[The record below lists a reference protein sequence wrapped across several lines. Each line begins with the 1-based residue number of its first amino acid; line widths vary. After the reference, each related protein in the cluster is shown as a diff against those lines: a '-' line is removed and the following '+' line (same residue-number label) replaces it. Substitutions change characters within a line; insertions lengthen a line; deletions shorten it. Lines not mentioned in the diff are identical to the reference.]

1 MLAAAQ
7 DAGLMRSPSFV
18 HGLARWFPTHK
29 MEPTANE
36 PRRRRKAPDV
46 ETSTPPDLLTDD
58 LRRRDPPQTP
68 ARSPDEKVAEEEDPV
83 GGGFTPRADGGNDQH
98 PIHDEDQED
107 TNTTPDDYE
116 REIDRLDQAVRDR
129 IR

>member
-1 MLAAAQ
+1 MAK
-7 DAGLMRSPSFV
+7 D
-18 HGLARWFPTHK
+18 
-29 MEPTANE
+29 

-58 LRRRDPPQTP
+58 LRQRDPPQTP
-68 ARSPDEKVAEEEDPV
+68 PDSMAPDEKVAQEEDPV

-98 PIHDEDQED
+98 PVHDEDQED
-107 TNTTPDDYE
+107 ATPDDYE